1 MLWQVERNKMG
12 KIICVGLG
20 PGDQK
25 LMSVKSDQLI
35 RSAKIIAF
43 FRKKRTAGHAR
54 TIVNG
59 MLREDAI
66 EYAMEY
72 PITSE
77 IDFLSK
83 EYQTVLAKF
92 YNDWA
97 FRLEQIASKSDVIVL
112 CEGDP
117 LFYGSFMHLHT
128 RLKGKVELDI
138 IPGIT
143 GMSGC
148 WTALGEPFC
157 WGDDITCVVMGTLQS
172 QKLQKAVLQGDA
184 LVIMKVGP
192 HIPKIKKALLKARK
206 LDQAWLIERGTMKDE
221 KIIKLSD
228 FTLDNAPYFS
238 IILVLGEGRR
248 P

>member
-1 MLWQVERNKMG
+1 MG

-20 PGDQK
+20 PGDQE
-25 LMSVKSDQLI
+25 LMSVKSDRLI
-35 RSAKIIAF
+35 RSAKTIAF
-43 FRKKRTAGHAR
+43 FRKKGRAGQAR
-54 TIVNG
+54 TIVEG
-59 MLREDAI
+59 MLREDI
-66 EYAMEY
+66 TEYAMEY

-83 EYQTVLAKF
+83 EYKVALAKF
-92 YNDWA
+92 YNNWA
-97 FRLEQIASKSDVIVL
+97 LRLEQIANNTDVVVL

-128 RLKGKVELDI
+128 RLKGRVELEV

-157 WGDDITCVVMGTLQS
+157 WGDDLTSVIMGTLS
-172 QKLQKAVLQGDA
+172 FEKLKKAVLQGDA
-184 LVIMKVGP
+184 LVIMKVGT
-192 HIPKIKKALLKARK
+192 HIPKIKIALLEAKK
-206 LDQAWLIERGTMKDE
+206 LDQAWLIEKGTMTGE
-221 KIIKLSD
+221 TITKLSE

-238 IILVLGEGRR
+238 IVLVPGEGRR

>member
-1 MLWQVERNKMG
+1 MG

-20 PGDQK
+20 PGDQE
-25 LMSVKSDQLI
+25 LMSVKSDRLI
-35 RSAKIIAF
+35 RSAKTIAF
-43 FRKKRTAGHAR
+43 FRKKGRAGQAR
-54 TIVNG
+54 TIVEG
-59 MLREDAI
+59 MLREDI
-66 EYAMEY
+66 TEYAMEY

-83 EYQTVLAKF
+83 EYKVALAKF
-92 YNDWA
+92 YNNWA
-97 FRLEQIASKSDVIVL
+97 LRLEQIANNTDVIVL

-128 RLKGKVELDI
+128 RLKGRVELEV

-157 WGDDITCVVMGTLQS
+157 WGDDITSVIMGTLS
-172 QKLQKAVLQGDA
+172 FEKLKKAVLQGDA
-184 LVIMKVGP
+184 LVIMKVGT
-192 HIPKIKKALLKARK
+192 HIPKIKIALLEAKK
-206 LDQAWLIERGTMKDE
+206 LDQAWLIEKGTMRGE
-221 KIIKLSD
+221 TITKLSE

-238 IILVLGEGRR
+238 IVLVPGEGRR

>member
-1 MLWQVERNKMG
+1 MG

-20 PGDQK
+20 PGDQE
-25 LMSVKSDQLI
+25 LMSVKSDRLI
-35 RSAKIIAF
+35 RSAKTIAF
-43 FRKKRTAGHAR
+43 FRKKGRAGQAR
-54 TIVNG
+54 TIVEG
-59 MLREDAI
+59 MLHEDI
-66 EYAMEY
+66 TEYAMEY

-83 EYQTVLAKF
+83 EYKVALAKF
-92 YNDWA
+92 YNNWA
-97 FRLEQIASKSDVIVL
+97 LRLEQIANNTDVIVL

-128 RLKGKVELDI
+128 RLKGRVELEV

-157 WGDDITCVVMGTLQS
+157 WGDDITSVIMGTLS
-172 QKLQKAVLQGDA
+172 FEKLKKAVLQGDA
-184 LVIMKVGP
+184 LVIMKVGT
-192 HIPKIKKALLKARK
+192 HIPKIKIALLEAKK
-206 LDQAWLIERGTMKDE
+206 LDQAWLIEKGTMTGE
-221 KIIKLSD
+221 TITKLSE

-238 IILVLGEGRR
+238 IVLVPGEGRR

>member
-1 MLWQVERNKMG
+1 MG

-20 PGDQK
+20 PGDQE
-25 LMSVKSDQLI
+25 LMSVKSDRLI
-35 RSAKIIAF
+35 RSAKTIAF
-43 FRKKRTAGHAR
+43 FRKKGRAGQAR
-54 TIVNG
+54 TIVDG
-59 MLREDAI
+59 MLRPDII

-83 EYQTVLAKF
+83 EYKVALAKF
-92 YNDWA
+92 YNNWA
-97 FRLEQIASKSDVIVL
+97 LRLEQIANNTDVIVL

-128 RLKGKVELDI
+128 RLKGRVELEV

-157 WGDDITCVVMGTLQS
+157 WGDDITSVIMGTLS
-172 QKLQKAVLQGDA
+172 FEKLKKAVLQGDA
-184 LVIMKVGP
+184 LVIMKVGT
-192 HIPKIKKALLKARK
+192 HIPKIKIALLEAKK
-206 LDQAWLIERGTMKDE
+206 LDQAWLIEKGTMTGE
-221 KIIKLSD
+221 TITKLSE

-238 IILVLGEGRR
+238 IVLVPGEGRR

>member
-1 MLWQVERNKMG
+1 MG

-20 PGDQK
+20 PGDQE
-25 LMSVKSDQLI
+25 LMSVKSDRLI
-35 RSAKIIAF
+35 RSAKTIAF
-43 FRKKRTAGHAR
+43 FRKNGRAGQAR
-54 TIVNG
+54 TIVEG
-59 MLREDAI
+59 MLREDTT

-83 EYQTVLAKF
+83 EYKVALAKF
-92 YNDWA
+92 YNNWA
-97 FRLEQIASKSDVIVL
+97 LRLEQIANSTDVIVL

-128 RLKGKVELDI
+128 RLKGRVELEV

-157 WGDDITCVVMGTLQS
+157 WGDDITSVIMGTLS
-172 QKLQKAVLQGDA
+172 FEKLKKAVLQGDA
-184 LVIMKVGP
+184 LVIMKVGT
-192 HIPKIKKALLKARK
+192 HIPKIKIALLEAKK
-206 LDQAWLIERGTMKDE
+206 LDQAWLIEKGTMTGE
-221 KIIKLSD
+221 TITKLSE

-238 IILVLGEGRR
+238 IVLVPGEGRR

>member
-1 MLWQVERNKMG
+1 MG

-20 PGDQK
+20 PGDQE
-25 LMSVKSDQLI
+25 LMSVKSDRLI
-35 RSAKIIAF
+35 RSAKTIAF
-43 FRKKRTAGHAR
+43 FRKKGRAGQAR
-54 TIVNG
+54 TIVEG
-59 MLREDAI
+59 MLREDI
-66 EYAMEY
+66 TEYAMEY

-83 EYQTVLAKF
+83 EYKVALAKF
-92 YNDWA
+92 YNSWA
-97 FRLEQIASKSDVIVL
+97 LRLEQIANNTDVIVL

-128 RLKGKVELDI
+128 RLKGRVELEV

-157 WGDDITCVVMGTLQS
+157 WGDDITSVIMGTLS
-172 QKLQKAVLQGDA
+172 FEKLKKAVLQGDA
-184 LVIMKVGP
+184 LVIMKVGT
-192 HIPKIKKALLKARK
+192 HIPKIKIALLEAKK
-206 LDQAWLIERGTMKDE
+206 LDQAWLIEKGTMTGE
-221 KIIKLSD
+221 TITKLSE

-238 IILVLGEGRR
+238 IVLVPGEGRR

>member
-1 MLWQVERNKMG
+1 MG
-12 KIICVGLG
+12 PIICVGLG
-20 PGDQK
+20 PGDQE
-25 LMSVKSDQLI
+25 LMSVKSDRLI
-35 RSAKIIAF
+35 RSAKTIAF
-43 FRKKRTAGHAR
+43 FRKKGRAGQAR
-54 TIVNG
+54 TIVEG
-59 MLREDAI
+59 MLREDI
-66 EYAMEY
+66 TEYAMEY

-83 EYQTVLAKF
+83 EYKVALAKF
-92 YNDWA
+92 YNNWA
-97 FRLEQIASKSDVIVL
+97 LRLEQIANNTDVIVL

-128 RLKGKVELDI
+128 RLKGRVELEV

-157 WGDDITCVVMGTLQS
+157 WGDDITSVIMGTLS
-172 QKLQKAVLQGDA
+172 FEKLKKAVLQGDA
-184 LVIMKVGP
+184 LVIMKVGT
-192 HIPKIKKALLKARK
+192 HIPKIKIALLEAKK
-206 LDQAWLIERGTMKDE
+206 LDQAWLIEKGTMTGE
-221 KIIKLSD
+221 TITKLSE

-238 IILVLGEGRR
+238 IVLVPGEGRR

>member
-1 MLWQVERNKMG
+1 MG
-12 KIICVGLG
+12 NIICVGLG
-20 PGDQK
+20 PGDQE
-25 LMSVKSDQLI
+25 LMSVKSDRLI
-35 RSAKIIAF
+35 RSAKTIAF
-43 FRKKRTAGHAR
+43 FRKKGRPGQAR
-54 TIVNG
+54 TIVEG
-59 MLREDAI
+59 MLREDI
-66 EYAMEY
+66 TEYAMEY

-83 EYQTVLAKF
+83 EYKVALAKF
-92 YNDWA
+92 YNNWA
-97 FRLEQIASKSDVIVL
+97 LRLEQIANNTDVIVL

-128 RLKGKVELDI
+128 RLKGRVELEV

-157 WGDDITCVVMGTLQS
+157 WGDDITSVIMGTLS
-172 QKLQKAVLQGDA
+172 FEKLKKAVLQGDA
-184 LVIMKVGP
+184 LVIMKVGT
-192 HIPKIKKALLKARK
+192 HIPKIKIALLEAKK
-206 LDQAWLIERGTMKDE
+206 LDQAWLIEKGTMTGE
-221 KIIKLSD
+221 TITKLSE

-238 IILVLGEGRR
+238 IVLVPGEGRR

>member
-1 MLWQVERNKMG
+1 MG
-12 KIICVGLG
+12 NIICVGLG
-20 PGDQK
+20 PGDQE
-25 LMSVKSDQLI
+25 LMSVKSDRLI
-35 RSAKIIAF
+35 RSAKTIAF
-43 FRKKRTAGHAR
+43 FRKNGRAGQAR
-54 TIVNG
+54 TIVEG
-59 MLREDAI
+59 MLREDI
-66 EYAMEY
+66 TEYAMEY

-83 EYQTVLAKF
+83 EYKVALAKF
-92 YNDWA
+92 YNNWA
-97 FRLEQIASKSDVIVL
+97 LRLEQIANNTDVIVL

-128 RLKGKVELDI
+128 RLKGRVELEV

-157 WGDDITCVVMGTLQS
+157 WGDDTTSVIMGTLS
-172 QKLQKAVLQGDA
+172 FEKLKKAVLQGDA
-184 LVIMKVGP
+184 LVIMKVGT
-192 HIPKIKKALLKARK
+192 HIPKIKIALLEAKK
-206 LDQAWLIERGTMKDE
+206 LDQAWLIEKGTMTGE
-221 KIIKLSD
+221 TITKLSE

-238 IILVLGEGRR
+238 IVLVPGEGRR

>member
-1 MLWQVERNKMG
+1 MG

-20 PGDQK
+20 PGDQE
-25 LMSVKSDQLI
+25 LMSVKSDRLI
-35 RSAKIIAF
+35 RSAKTIAF
-43 FRKKRTAGHAR
+43 FRKKGRAGQAR
-54 TIVNG
+54 TIVEG
-59 MLREDAI
+59 MLREDI
-66 EYAMEY
+66 TEYAMEY

-83 EYQTVLAKF
+83 EYKVALAKF
-92 YNDWA
+92 YNNWA
-97 FRLEQIASKSDVIVL
+97 LRLEQIAKNTDVIVL

-128 RLKGKVELDI
+128 RLKGRVELEV

-157 WGDDITCVVMGTLQS
+157 WGDDITSVIMGTLS
-172 QKLQKAVLQGDA
+172 FEKLKKAVLQGDA
-184 LVIMKVGP
+184 LVIMKVGT
-192 HIPKIKKALLKARK
+192 HIPKIKIALLEAKK
-206 LDQAWLIERGTMKDE
+206 LDQAWLIEKGTMTGE
-221 KIIKLSD
+221 TITKLSE

-238 IILVLGEGRR
+238 IVLVPGEGRR

>member
-1 MLWQVERNKMG
+1 MG

-20 PGDQK
+20 PGDQE
-25 LMSVKSDQLI
+25 LMSVKSDRLI
-35 RSAKIIAF
+35 RSAKTIAF
-43 FRKKRTAGHAR
+43 FRKKGRAGQAR
-54 TIVNG
+54 TIVEG
-59 MLREDAI
+59 MLREDI
-66 EYAMEY
+66 TEYAMEY

-83 EYQTVLAKF
+83 EYKVALAKF
-92 YNDWA
+92 YNNWA
-97 FRLEQIASKSDVIVL
+97 LRLEQIANSTDVTVL

-128 RLKGKVELDI
+128 RLKGRVELEV

-157 WGDDITCVVMGTLQS
+157 WGDDITSVIMGTLS
-172 QKLQKAVLQGDA
+172 FEKLKKAVLQGDA
-184 LVIMKVGP
+184 LVIMKVGT
-192 HIPKIKKALLKARK
+192 HIPKIKIALLEAKK
-206 LDQAWLIERGTMKDE
+206 LDQAWLIEKGTMTGE
-221 KIIKLSD
+221 TITKLSE

-238 IILVLGEGRR
+238 IVLVPGEGRR

>member
-1 MLWQVERNKMG
+1 MG
-12 KIICVGLG
+12 KIICIGLG
-20 PGDQK
+20 PGDQE
-25 LMSVKSDQLI
+25 LMSVKSDRLI
-35 RSAKIIAF
+35 RSAKTIAF
-43 FRKKRTAGHAR
+43 FRKKGRAGQAR
-54 TIVNG
+54 TIVEG
-59 MLREDAI
+59 MLRENI
-66 EYAMEY
+66 TEYAMEY

-83 EYQTVLAKF
+83 EYKVALAKF
-92 YNDWA
+92 YNNWA
-97 FRLEQIASKSDVIVL
+97 LRLEQIANNTDVIVL

-128 RLKGKVELDI
+128 RLKGRVELEV

-157 WGDDITCVVMGTLQS
+157 WGDDITSVIMGTLS
-172 QKLQKAVLQGDA
+172 FEKLKKAVLQGDA
-184 LVIMKVGP
+184 LVIMKVGT
-192 HIPKIKKALLKARK
+192 HIPKIKIALLEAKK
-206 LDQAWLIERGTMKDE
+206 LDQAWLIEKGTMTGE
-221 KIIKLSD
+221 TITKLSE

-238 IILVLGEGRR
+238 IVLVPGEGRR

>member
-1 MLWQVERNKMG
+1 MG

-20 PGDQK
+20 PGDQE
-25 LMSVKSDQLI
+25 LMSVKSDRLI
-35 RSAKIIAF
+35 RSAKTIAF
-43 FRKKRTAGHAR
+43 FRKNGRAGQAR
-54 TIVNG
+54 TIVEG
-59 MLREDAI
+59 MLREDTT

-83 EYQTVLAKF
+83 EYKVALAKF
-92 YNDWA
+92 YNNWA
-97 FRLEQIASKSDVIVL
+97 LRLEQIANNTDVIVL

-128 RLKGKVELDI
+128 RLKGRVELEV

-157 WGDDITCVVMGTLQS
+157 WGDDITSVIMGTLS
-172 QKLQKAVLQGDA
+172 FEKLKKAVLQGDA
-184 LVIMKVGP
+184 LVIMKVGT
-192 HIPKIKKALLKARK
+192 HIPKIKIALLEAKK
-206 LDQAWLIERGTMKDE
+206 LDQAWLIEKGTMTGE
-221 KIIKLSD
+221 TITKLSE

-238 IILVLGEGRR
+238 IVLVPGEGRR

>member
-1 MLWQVERNKMG
+1 MG

-20 PGDQK
+20 PGDQE
-25 LMSVKSDQLI
+25 LMSVKSDRLI
-35 RSAKIIAF
+35 RSAKTIAF
-43 FRKKRTAGHAR
+43 FRKKGRAGQAR
-54 TIVNG
+54 TIVEG
-59 MLREDAI
+59 MLREDI
-66 EYAMEY
+66 TEYAMEY

-83 EYQTVLAKF
+83 EYKVALAKF
-92 YNDWA
+92 YNNWA
-97 FRLEQIASKSDVIVL
+97 LRLEQIANNTDVIVL

-117 LFYGSFMHLHT
+117 LVYGSFMHLHT
-128 RLKGKVELDI
+128 RLKGRVELEV

-157 WGDDITCVVMGTLQS
+157 WGDDITSVIMGTLS
-172 QKLQKAVLQGDA
+172 FEKLKKAVLEGDA
-184 LVIMKVGP
+184 LVIMKVGT
-192 HIPKIKKALLKARK
+192 HIPKIKIALLEAKK
-206 LDQAWLIERGTMKDE
+206 LDQAWLIEKGTMTGE
-221 KIIKLSD
+221 TITKLSE

-238 IILVLGEGRR
+238 IVLVPGEGRR

>member
-1 MLWQVERNKMG
+1 MG

-20 PGDQK
+20 PGDQE
-25 LMSVKSDQLI
+25 LMSVKSDRLI
-35 RSAKIIAF
+35 RSAKTIAF
-43 FRKKRTAGHAR
+43 FRKKGRAGQAR
-54 TIVNG
+54 TIVEG
-59 MLREDAI
+59 MLREDI
-66 EYAMEY
+66 TEYAMEY

-83 EYQTVLAKF
+83 EYKVALAKF
-92 YNDWA
+92 YNNWA
-97 FRLEQIASKSDVIVL
+97 LRLEQIANNTDVIVL

-128 RLKGKVELDI
+128 RLKGRVELEV

-157 WGDDITCVVMGTLQS
+157 WGDDITSVIMGTLS
-172 QKLQKAVLQGDA
+172 FEKLKKAVLQGDA
-184 LVIMKVGP
+184 LVIMKVGT
-192 HIPKIKKALLKARK
+192 HIPKIKIALLEAKK
-206 LDQAWLIERGTMKDE
+206 LDQAWLIEKGTMTGE
-221 KIIKLSD
+221 TITKLSE

-238 IILVLGEGRR
+238 IVLVPGEGRR

>member
-1 MLWQVERNKMG
+1 MG

-20 PGDQK
+20 PGDQE
-25 LMSVKSDQLI
+25 LMSVKSDRLI
-35 RSAKIIAF
+35 RTAKTIAF
-43 FRKKRTAGHAR
+43 FRKNGRAGQAR
-54 TIVNG
+54 TIVEG
-59 MLREDAI
+59 MLREDTT

-83 EYQTVLAKF
+83 EYKVALAKF
-92 YNDWA
+92 YNNWA
-97 FRLEQIASKSDVIVL
+97 LRLEQIANNTDVIVL

-128 RLKGKVELDI
+128 RLKGRVELEV

-157 WGDDITCVVMGTLQS
+157 WGDDITSVIMGTLS
-172 QKLQKAVLQGDA
+172 FEKLKKAVLQGDA
-184 LVIMKVGP
+184 LVIMKVGT
-192 HIPKIKKALLKARK
+192 HIPKIKIALLEAKK
-206 LDQAWLIERGTMKDE
+206 LDQAWLVEKGTMTGE
-221 KIIKLSD
+221 TITKLSE

-238 IILVLGEGRR
+238 IVLVPGEGRR

>member
-1 MLWQVERNKMG
+1 MG

-20 PGDQK
+20 PGDQE
-25 LMSVKSDQLI
+25 LMSVKSDRLI
-35 RSAKIIAF
+35 RSAKTIAF
-43 FRKKRTAGHAR
+43 FRKKGRAGQAR
-54 TIVNG
+54 TIVEG
-59 MLREDAI
+59 MLREDI
-66 EYAMEY
+66 TEYAMEY

-83 EYQTVLAKF
+83 EYKVALAKF
-92 YNDWA
+92 YNNWA
-97 FRLEQIASKSDVIVL
+97 LRLEQIANNTDVIVL

-128 RLKGKVELDI
+128 RLKGRVELEV

-157 WGDDITCVVMGTLQS
+157 WGDDITSVIMGTLS
-172 QKLQKAVLQGDA
+172 FEKLKKAVLQGDA
-184 LVIMKVGP
+184 LVIMKVGT
-192 HIPKIKKALLKARK
+192 HIPKIKIALFEAKK
-206 LDQAWLIERGTMKDE
+206 LDQAWLIEKGTMTGE
-221 KIIKLSD
+221 TITKLSE

-238 IILVLGEGRR
+238 IVLVPGEGRR

>member
-1 MLWQVERNKMG
+1 MG

-20 PGDQK
+20 PGDQE
-25 LMSVKSDQLI
+25 LMSVKSDRLI
-35 RSAKIIAF
+35 RSAKTIAF
-43 FRKKRTAGHAR
+43 FRKKGRAGQAR
-54 TIVNG
+54 TIVEG
-59 MLREDAI
+59 MLREDTT

-83 EYQTVLAKF
+83 EYKVALAKF
-92 YNDWA
+92 YNNWA
-97 FRLEQIASKSDVIVL
+97 LRLEQIANNTDVIVL

-128 RLKGKVELDI
+128 RLKGRVELEV

-157 WGDDITCVVMGTLQS
+157 WGDDITSVIMGTLS
-172 QKLQKAVLQGDA
+172 FEKLKKAVLQGDA
-184 LVIMKVGP
+184 LVIMKVGT
-192 HIPKIKKALLKARK
+192 HIPKIKIALLEAKK
-206 LDQAWLIERGTMKDE
+206 LDQAWLIEKGTMTGE
-221 KIIKLSD
+221 TITKLSE

-238 IILVLGEGRR
+238 IVLVPGEGRR

>member
-1 MLWQVERNKMG
+1 MG

-20 PGDQK
+20 PGDQE
-25 LMSVKSDQLI
+25 LMSVKSDRLI
-35 RSAKIIAF
+35 RSAKTIAF
-43 FRKKRTAGHAR
+43 FRKKGRAGQAR
-54 TIVNG
+54 TIVEG
-59 MLREDAI
+59 MLREDI
-66 EYAMEY
+66 TEYAMEY

-83 EYQTVLAKF
+83 EYKVTLAKF
-92 YNDWA
+92 YNNWA
-97 FRLEQIASKSDVIVL
+97 LRLEQIANNTDVIVL

-128 RLKGKVELDI
+128 RLKGRVELEV

-157 WGDDITCVVMGTLQS
+157 WGDDITSVIMGTLS
-172 QKLQKAVLQGDA
+172 FEKLKKAVLQGDA
-184 LVIMKVGP
+184 LVIMKVGT
-192 HIPKIKKALLKARK
+192 HIPKIKIALLEAKK
-206 LDQAWLIERGTMKDE
+206 LDQAWLIEKGTMTGE
-221 KIIKLSD
+221 TITKLSE

-238 IILVLGEGRR
+238 IVLVPGEGRR

>member
-1 MLWQVERNKMG
+1 MG

-20 PGDQK
+20 PGDQE
-25 LMSVKSDQLI
+25 LMSVKSDHLI
-35 RSAKIIAF
+35 RSAKTIAF
-43 FRKKRTAGHAR
+43 FRKKGRAGQAR
-54 TIVNG
+54 TIVEG
-59 MLREDAI
+59 MLREDI
-66 EYAMEY
+66 TEYAMEY

-83 EYQTVLAKF
+83 EYKVALAKF
-92 YNDWA
+92 YNNWA
-97 FRLEQIASKSDVIVL
+97 LRLEQIANNTDVIVL

-128 RLKGKVELDI
+128 RLKGRVELEV

-157 WGDDITCVVMGTLQS
+157 WGDDITSVIMGTLS
-172 QKLQKAVLQGDA
+172 FEKLKKAVLQGDA
-184 LVIMKVGP
+184 LVIMKVGT
-192 HIPKIKKALLKARK
+192 HIPKIKIALLEAKK
-206 LDQAWLIERGTMKDE
+206 LDQAWLIEKGTMTGE
-221 KIIKLSD
+221 TITKLSE

-238 IILVLGEGRR
+238 IVLVPGEGRR

>member
-1 MLWQVERNKMG
+1 MG

-20 PGDQK
+20 PGDQE
-25 LMSVKSDQLI
+25 LMSVKSDRLI
-35 RSAKIIAF
+35 RSAKTIAF
-43 FRKKRTAGHAR
+43 FRKKGRAGQAR
-54 TIVNG
+54 TIVEG
-59 MLREDAI
+59 MLQEDI
-66 EYAMEY
+66 TEYAMEY

-83 EYQTVLAKF
+83 EYKATLAKF
-92 YNDWA
+92 YNNWA
-97 FRLEQIASKSDVIVL
+97 LRLEQIANNTDVIVL

-128 RLKGKVELDI
+128 RLKGKVELEV

-157 WGDDITCVVMGTLQS
+157 WGDDITSVIMGTLS
-172 QKLQKAVLQGDA
+172 FEKLKKAVLQGDA
-184 LVIMKVGP
+184 LVIMKVGT
-192 HIPKIKKALLKARK
+192 HIPKIKIALLEAKK
-206 LDQAWLIERGTMKDE
+206 LDQAWLIEKGTMRGE
-221 KIIKLSD
+221 TITKLSE

-238 IILVLGEGRR
+238 IVLVPGEGRR

>member
-1 MLWQVERNKMG
+1 MG

-20 PGDQK
+20 PGDQE
-25 LMSVKSDQLI
+25 LMSVKSDRLI
-35 RSAKIIAF
+35 RSAKTIAF
-43 FRKKRTAGHAR
+43 FRKNGRAGQAR
-54 TIVNG
+54 TIVEG
-59 MLREDAI
+59 MLREDTT

-83 EYQTVLAKF
+83 EYKVALAKF
-92 YNDWA
+92 YNNWA
-97 FRLEQIASKSDVIVL
+97 LRLEQIAKNTDVIVL

-128 RLKGKVELDI
+128 RLKGRVELEV

-157 WGDDITCVVMGTLQS
+157 WGDDITSVIMGTLS
-172 QKLQKAVLQGDA
+172 FEKLKKAVLQGDA
-184 LVIMKVGP
+184 LVIMKVGT
-192 HIPKIKKALLKARK
+192 HIPKIKIALLEAKK
-206 LDQAWLIERGTMKDE
+206 LDQAWLIEKGTMNDE
-221 KIIKLSD
+221 KIVKLSE
-228 FTLDNAPYFS
+228 FTLDKAPYFS
-238 IILVLGEGRR
+238 IVLVRGEGRR

>member
-1 MLWQVERNKMG
+1 
-12 KIICVGLG
+12 
-20 PGDQK
+20 
-25 LMSVKSDQLI
+25 
-35 RSAKIIAF
+35 
-43 FRKKRTAGHAR
+43 
-54 TIVNG
+54 
-59 MLREDAI
+59 MLREDI
-66 EYAMEY
+66 TEYAMEY

-83 EYQTVLAKF
+83 EYKVALAKF
-92 YNDWA
+92 YNNWA
-97 FRLEQIASKSDVIVL
+97 LRLEQIANNTDVIVL

-128 RLKGKVELDI
+128 RLKGRVELEV

-157 WGDDITCVVMGTLQS
+157 WGDDITSVIMGTLS
-172 QKLQKAVLQGDA
+172 FEKLKKAVLQGDA
-184 LVIMKVGP
+184 LVIMKVGT
-192 HIPKIKKALLKARK
+192 HIPKIKIALLEAKK
-206 LDQAWLIERGTMKDE
+206 LDQAWLIEKGTMTGE
-221 KIIKLSD
+221 TITKLSE

-238 IILVLGEGRR
+238 IVLVPGEGRR